1 MYFLT
6 VLVNYNNPDIKKS
19 LNKLDFKYYSFIF
32 FVINLFLIIIVLTYF
47 DTFYLDCLLY

>member
-19 LNKLDFKYYSFIF
+19 LNKLDFKYYLFYIF
-32 FVINLFLIIIVLTYF
+32 C
-47 DTFYLDCLLY
+47 D